1 MSYSRSKTGFMS
13 YSPWN
18 TLRQESVYPL
28 VPLLHQ
34 HVHIRPAVGRKR
46 RIIHQLIQKFVVD
59 RAKTVHG
66 SFYIKIFD
74 TFVLR
79 KRNQVHSCNDRQ
91 VVRQTDISGLCDSDR
106 ELLLSEEEIERVSL
120 AC

>member
-1 MSYSRSKTGFMS
+1 MSCST
-13 YSPWN
+13 WN
-18 TLRQESVYPL
+18 TLGQESVYPL

-34 HVHIRPAVGRKR
+34 HVHIRLAVGRKR
-46 RIIHQLIQKFVVD
+46 RIIHQLIQKCVVG

-66 SFYIKIFD
+66 SFCIMIFD

-79 KRNQVHSCNDRQ
+79 KRNQVQSCNDRQ
-91 VVRQTDISGLCDSDR
+91 VVRQTDISMVCDRDR
-106 ELLLSEEEIERVSL
+106 ELLLSEEEIESVSL